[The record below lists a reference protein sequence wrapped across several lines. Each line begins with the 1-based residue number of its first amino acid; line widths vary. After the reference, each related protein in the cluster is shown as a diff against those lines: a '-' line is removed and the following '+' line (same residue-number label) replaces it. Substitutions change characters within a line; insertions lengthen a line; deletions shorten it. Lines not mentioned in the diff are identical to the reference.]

1 MKESKMKTIF
11 RIFVCVV
18 LLVLSITVKAQITNR
33 VPENVAR
40 SGELVMD
47 GSAILFVVDGC
58 LWMSPDFTYKHLGNL
73 DVEAIID
80 CFVKAIP
87 FISKED
93 IDSYNLVKGEDWA
106 KIFVCAQ
113 VPKDCVLITTKE
125 ESRIK
130 TFILNGK
137 PTKRLRGIALGVLLD
152 EVVLKQMIQKELG
165 IMPDTITELII
176 EGKTISITTN

>member
-1 MKESKMKTIF
+1 MRTLL

-106 KIFVCAQ
+106 VYAQ

-125 ESRIK
+125 ESQIK
-130 TFILNGK
+130 TFVLNGK
-137 PTKRLRGIALGVLLD
+137 PTKRDRGIKLGVLLD
-152 EVVLKQMIQKELG
+152 EELLKQQIQKKWR
-165 IMPDTITELII
+165 IKSIVITEISI
-176 EGKTISITTN
+176 EGKTISITTK

>member
-1 MKESKMKTIF
+1 MRTIL
-11 RIFVCVV
+11 RIFVCVI
-18 LLVLSITVKAQITNR
+18 LLVLSITVKAQTTNR

-40 SGELVMD
+40 TGELVMD
-47 GSAILFVVDGC
+47 PSAIVFVIDGC
-58 LWMSPDFTYKHLGNL
+58 VWVSPDFTYEKLGNI

-87 FISKED
+87 FISKDD
-93 IDSYNLVKGEDWA
+93 IDFYNLNKSEDWA
-106 KIFVCAQ
+106 VYAQ

-137 PTKRLRGIALGVLLD
+137 PTKRLRGIKLGVLLD
-152 EVVLKQMIQKELG
+152 EELLKQQIQKKWRIKSNAITG
-165 IMPDTITELII
+165 ISI
-176 EGKTISITTN
+176 EGKTISITTK

>member
-1 MKESKMKTIF
+1 MRTIL

-47 GSAILFVVDGC
+47 GSAILFIVDGC

-87 FISKED
+87 FISKDD
-93 IDSYNLVKGEDWA
+93 IDYYTLIKSNEWA
-106 KIFVCAQ
+106 EHNICAE
-113 VPKDCVLITTKE
+113 VPRDCILITTKK
-125 ESRIK
+125 ESQIK

-137 PTKRLRGIALGVLLD
+137 PTKRLRGIALGALLD
-152 EVVLKQMIQKELG
+152 DETVLKRQIQKEWR
-165 IMPDTITELII
+165 IKSDTITELII

>member
-1 MKESKMKTIF
+1 MRTIL

-47 GSAILFVVDGC
+47 GSAILFIVDGC

-80 CFVKAIP
+80 CFVKTIP

-113 VPKDCVLITTKE
+113 VPKDCILITTKE

-137 PTKRLRGIALGVLLD
+137 PTKRLRGIKLGVLLD
-152 EVVLKQMIQKELG
+152 EELLKQQIQKKWRIKSNAITG
-165 IMPDTITELII
+165 ISI
-176 EGKTISITTN
+176 EGKTISITTK

>member
-1 MKESKMKTIF
+1 MRTIL

-47 GSAILFVVDGC
+47 GSAILFIVDGC

-113 VPKDCVLITTKE
+113 VPKDCILITTKE

-137 PTKRLRGIALGVLLD
+137 PTKRLRGIKLGVLLD
-152 EVVLKQMIQKELG
+152 EELLKQQIQKKWRIKSNAITG
-165 IMPDTITELII
+165 ISI
-176 EGKTISITTN
+176 EGKTISITTK